1 MQRLIKNSRSP
12 PVHKAQAR
20 AAFCLL
26 CHFPNRPRL
35 ELPLHRLCSSTALF
49 PSSLSRCKGP
59 PRTVFR
65 LSWFTRPI
73 WGERRE
79 FQWNIDAA
87 LLHLVF
93 DTQGDLSTHE
103 YKHNALMFLFFP
115 SKRRRKKSER
125 IFFSGLTSFFSS
137 CFPPASYYS
146 ISLTG
151 LPSYFSDHYSQ
162 EDSEAK
168 QVEQKRQFM
177 QSPKARLQSRMWQ
190 RNHLLGL
197 FGKNSEQSFLDSNP
211 HLHWSYLRIQFNN
224 LSDVNLC
231 C

>member
-1 MQRLIKNSRSP
+1 MQRLIKNSSSP

-115 SKRRRKKSER
+115 SKRRRKKVNEFSFQDWQVFSQAVSHLLHTIQSHLLDYPR
-125 IFFSGLTSFFSS
+125 IFLIIILKKTLKQNKLSKKDNS
-137 CFPPASYYS
+137 CNRQKPAYKVECDKET
-146 ISLTG
+146 ICWASLGRT
-151 LPSYFSDHYSQ
+151 L
-162 EDSEAK
+162 
-168 QVEQKRQFM
+168 
-177 QSPKARLQSRMWQ
+177 
-190 RNHLLGL
+190 N
-197 FGKNSEQSFLDSNP
+197 NP
-211 HLHWSYLRIQFNN
+211 FWIPIHIYIDRT
-224 LSDVNLC
+224 
-231 C
+231 